1 MTDLEDR
8 LRHDLR
14 QLSQRAQPGFIRSLR
29 VPPAQSRSRAARWLA
44 PAAAAVAVI
53 GVITSVSL
61 VSGPTRPPAAREG
74 RMPPYY
80 VLVQESFAAST
91 AGGFLDWAVV
101 RDSVTGRAL
110 ARIRLPGSGA
120 VTISGAADGRTFVI
134 TDGHDLYRMRLAA
147 DGRSARL
154 SRLPITVAD
163 PFFDNL
169 TLSPDGR
176 TVAFE
181 SQRCTFV
188 GRGGYGCQYSAIQLV
203 SLRTGATRTWSTRAP
218 AQLNSIWI
226 SWDGNDHVLFSWAST
241 GAPPLR
247 RSGYWL
253 LDVSG
258 PGGNLLAARKLPLP
272 PFHASPG
279 LPLGTAEPRSAFITP
294 DGSAVVMSTFS
305 AAGPSQSPTLVSTV
319 VERSARTGRL
329 LRVLLR
335 ETSVGYGRAN
345 GVPRAGC
352 WIYSLGPTGV
362 HALVGCF
369 SPGDLF
375 GRLDNGRFTPLPG
388 LPGPEDVVLSDAAW

>member
-8 LRHDLR
+8 LRHDLT
-14 QLSQRAQPGFIRSLR
+14 QLSQRAQPGFIRPLR
-29 VPPAQSRSRAARWLA
+29 APPARSRPRASRWLA

-61 VSGPTRPPAAREG
+61 VSGPARPPAAGEG
-74 RMPPYY
+74 RVPPYY
-80 VLVQESFAAST
+80 VVVQESFAGST
-91 AGGFLDWAVV
+91 GGFLDKAVI
-101 RDSVTGRAL
+101 RDSATGRAL
-110 ARIRLPGSGA
+110 ASIPLPGDA
-120 VTISGAADGRTFVI
+120 PVTISGAADGRTFVI
-134 TDGHDLYRMRLAA
+134 TDGHQKNLYRMRLAA

-154 SRLPITVAD
+154 SRLPIGV
-163 PFFDNL
+163 PNPPFDNL
-169 TLSPDGR
+169 TLSPDGS
-176 TVAFE
+176 TVAFQF
-181 SQRCTFV
+181 QRCTFS
-188 GRGGYGCQYSAIQLV
+188 GGSIVCRYSAIRLV

-218 AQLNSIWI
+218 AQLNSIWM
-226 SWDGNDHVLFSWAST
+226 SWDGNDHLLFSWAST
-241 GAPPLR
+241 GAPPR

-272 PFHASPG
+272 PLPVIPG
-279 LPLGTAEPRSAFITP
+279 LPDPYESAFITP
-294 DGSAVVMSTFS
+294 DGSAVIMSTFS
-305 AAGPSQSPTLVSTV
+305 ATGPIDSPTVVSTV

-335 ETSVGYGRAN
+335 ETSVGYGPGAP

-369 SPGDLF
+369 SPGDTF
-375 GRLDNGRFTPLPG
+375 GRLDNGQFTPLPG
-388 LPGPEDVVLSDAAW
+388 YPVPDPVALTDVAW